1 MSNSP
6 SATTARLVAALVATL
21 SAVAGI
27 GALKAL
33 AQQPVPEQPDKYTW
47 LEDIY
52 GDKQLAW
59 VKAENARTAAVLEN
73 DSHFATLDAEALKV
87 LDSPDKLPF
96 PGFHNGV
103 IYNFWQDAEHVRG
116 IVRRTTPKDYLT
128 PDPKWET
135 VLDYDALSKADK
147 QSWVYK
153 GLNCLHPEDEL
164 CLVSF
169 SAGGEDAIT
178 LREFDLK
185 TAKFVEGGFQL
196 PRGKQR
202 VAWEDKDTLLIARDW
217 GPGTM
222 SEAGYPIAI
231 REWKRGEPLES
242 AKEVFRGDVKDNG
255 YGDGPTVY
263 FDGQGNRA
271 VILERNLT
279 TFEQETYLL
288 LPTGTKRLA
297 LPRKIDIN
305 GLLDGQL
312 LVTLAEDWK
321 PAGQAKS
328 FAQGSVV
335 SLNLAA
341 LTRDPE
347 HLRPTVVFAP
357 TAQEFEQQLA
367 ITKNHAILAT
377 LDHVQG
383 RAYVYSR
390 AHSGLW
396 TRRRLPAPDNQTV
409 EIEAASRTDDRFF
422 ISVDGF
428 LTPTSL
434 MLGDAADGSLAPA
447 KSQKPQFDASGDVVE
462 QLDATSKDGTKVPYF
477 VVHRKDM
484 PLDGSNPTLMT
495 AYGGFQLSQTPY
507 YSGVLGKL
515 WLERGAVLVLANIR
529 GGGEFG
535 PAWHE
540 AGLKTHRQRIY
551 DDFYA
556 VAQDLVARKIT
567 SPRRLG
573 IIGRSNGGL
582 LMGVEFTQHPEMWN
596 AVVIQ
601 VPLLDM
607 LGFEH
612 LSAGAS
618 WVGEYG
624 SASVPEERAFLAS
637 ISPYNQL
644 KPDVHYPEP
653 LIFTTTKDD
662 RVGPVHARKFAARME
677 EFHLPFYYDEITE
690 GGHGAGAD
698 NKQHARSAAEYF
710 TYLMRKLMD

>member
-1 MSNSP
+1 VSNSP

-383 RAYVYSR
+383 RAYVYTR

-556 VAQDLVARKIT
+556 VAQDLVTRKIT

-573 IIGRSNGGL
+573 IIGGSNGGL

-710 TYLMRKLMD
+710 TYLMWKLMD

>member
-556 VAQDLVARKIT
+556 VAQDLVTRKIT

-573 IIGRSNGGL
+573 IIGGSNGGL